1 MMTFLL
7 TISTDFFWAFWLS
20 AVSDPLFTS
29 FHKSSS
35 LQPVNKVVKCHLT
48 STRVELIKIR
58 GKKRLVTRQSDTLLP
73 SSVAL

>member
-35 LQPVNKVVKCHLT
+35 LQPVNKVVKYHLT
-48 STRVELIKIR
+48 STHYLWECGTHKNKG
-58 GKKRLVTRQSDTLLP
+58 GKKVSDKA
-73 SSVAL
+73 V